1 MGLRMG
7 AGKRPAETMDEKYR
21 GLLSCLQDLGSCTVA
36 FSGGLDSTFLTAAA
50 VEALGKKAVALTAVS
65 DYMPKDEIDEAREL
79 AEQIGIEHRLIVI
92 PFPELLR
99 HNPRNRCYLCK
110 KEIFSRIL
118 RESREMGIPHAVE
131 GTNADDL
138 QDDRPGLKALRE
150 LGVRSPLLESGF
162 TKDDIR
168 RHSKRLGLPTWDK
181 PAYACLMTRLP
192 FDEEVSRRKLER
204 VEEAERYLRG
214 LGIRAL
220 RVRSHGE
227 LARIEVAREERSRLF
242 DEKLLDEVSQKLRAL
257 GFLYVT
263 FDMDGY
269 KTGSM
274 AADKKGEPGEN

>member
-1 MGLRMG
+1 
-7 AGKRPAETMDEKYR
+7 MDEKYR
-21 GLLSCLQDLGSCTVA
+21 KLLCCLRDLGSCTVA

-50 VEALGKKAVALTAVS
+50 VKALGKKAVAVTAVS

-79 AEQIGIEHRLIVI
+79 AEQIGVEHRLIVI

-118 RESREMGIPHAVE
+118 RESGEMGIPHVVE

-138 QDDRPGLKALRE
+138 QDDRPGLRALRE

-168 RHSKRLGLPTWDK
+168 RHSKRLDLPTWDK
-181 PAYACLMTRLP
+181 PAYAC
-192 FDEEVSRRKLER
+192 
-204 VEEAERYLRG
+204 

-274 AADKKGEPGEN
+274 AADKRGEPGEN